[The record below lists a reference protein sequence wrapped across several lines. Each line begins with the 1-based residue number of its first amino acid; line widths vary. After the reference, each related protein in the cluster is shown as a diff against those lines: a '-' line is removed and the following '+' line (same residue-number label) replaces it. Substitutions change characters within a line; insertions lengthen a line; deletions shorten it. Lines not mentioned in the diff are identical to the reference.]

1 MLRPLCLRA
10 LRSLPPTLVAAA
22 LLLITFA
29 ATAGPALGQ
38 GFGGPPKASMSL
50 AADRT
55 SYVPGEGAAVA
66 ARVTVD
72 EGWHMNSH
80 TPTFPWLIPTDLEVT
95 LPDGW
100 PAAEVAYPP
109 HELKSFAFQ
118 DEPLAV
124 YDGTVVLRVDL
135 SVPEGTTAAAV
146 PVQATLHFQ
155 ACNDRQ
161 CLPPTSVTDTVTLT
175 VGGQGEPVNEELFR
189 NAPSGSGEAAAA
201 TGAPADQTGE
211 PGEADE
217 TGETATAPATPGGPA
232 AGQSLLAMLALG
244 VLGGLILNAMPCVLP
259 VLSLKVFGLV
269 KSAGQG
275 RSAVVSGALAT
286 AAGILLS
293 FWALAGAAVAAR
305 AAGAAIG
312 WGVQFQNPVFVIFLL
327 VVVLLFCLNLWGLFE
342 IPLPQLIA
350 RAAGTGPREGVAGHL
365 VSGLFATLMATPC
378 SAPFLGT
385 AIAFGLSQPAGVIF
399 AIFTAVGT
407 GMALPYLA
415 LAAAPRLAGALPKPG
430 AWMDTLR
437 KIMGFLLA
445 AAAVWLLYVLA
456 SQVSREA
463 RAWIELS
470 LLGIAFLV
478 WLRQRAL
485 SGAVLQRLADLAVVA
500 VAVGAIAIGWQAQA
514 ARGAG
519 TDRLEGPAQGL
530 IDWVRFDRDQAESL
544 ARDGRL
550 VFVDVTAD
558 WCFTCKV
565 NERLVLETEP
575 VAEAFARHQVVPM
588 KADWTNRN
596 DTIAA
601 FLEDHGRFGIPF
613 YMLYRPGGEPHV
625 FSELIS
631 QDKLVELVEQSAA
644 GASASGG

>member
-1 MLRPLCLRA
+1 
-10 LRSLPPTLVAAA
+10 
-22 LLLITFA
+22 
-29 ATAGPALGQ
+29 
-38 GFGGPPKASMSL
+38 
-50 AADRT
+50 
-55 SYVPGEGAAVA
+55 
-66 ARVTVD
+66 
-72 EGWHMNSH
+72 
-80 TPTFPWLIPTDLEVT
+80 
-95 LPDGW
+95 
-100 PAAEVAYPP
+100 
-109 HELKSFAFQ
+109 
-118 DEPLAV
+118 
-124 YDGTVVLRVDL
+124 
-135 SVPEGTTAAAV
+135 
-146 PVQATLHFQ
+146 
-155 ACNDRQ
+155 
-161 CLPPTSVTDTVTLT
+161 
-175 VGGQGEPVNEELFR
+175 
-189 NAPSGSGEAAAA
+189 
-201 TGAPADQTGE
+201 
-211 PGEADE
+211 
-217 TGETATAPATPGGPA
+217 
-232 AGQSLLAMLALG
+232 MLALG

-275 RSAVVSGALAT
+275 RSAVVGGALAT
-286 AAGILLS
+286 AAGIVLS
-293 FWALAGAAVAAR
+293 FWALAGTAVVAR
-305 AAGAAIG
+305 AAGAAVG
-312 WGVQFQNPVFVIFLL
+312 WGVQFQNPVFVTFLL
-327 VVVLLFCLNLWGLFE
+327 VVVVLFCLNLWGLFE
-342 IPLPQLIA
+342 IPLPQFVA

-385 AIAFGLSQPAGVIF
+385 AVAFALSQPATVIF

-415 LAAAPRLAGALPKPG
+415 LAAAPRLARLLPKPG

-470 LLGIAFLV
+470 MLGMALLV

-485 SGAVLQRLADLAVVA
+485 SGVVLQRLADLGVVA
-500 VAVGAIAIGWQAQA
+500 VAVGAIAIGWQAHA
-514 ARGAG
+514 
-519 TDRLEGPAQGL
+519 AQGPGSPGLDGPTKGL
-530 IDWVRFDRDQAESL
+530 IHWVQFDRDRAESL
-544 ARDGRL
+544 AREGRL

-575 VAEAFARHQVVPM
+575 VADAFERHQVVPM

-631 QDKLVELVEQSAA
+631 KDKLVELVETSA
-644 GASASGG
+644 GADSATGG